1 MTYAPK
7 PGSVAARAMQLLV
20 DGPMQAVDLCAALGI
35 KRTNLNGNIA
45 AAVRAGLLALDL
57 VDGRAWI
64 KLSSA
69 KPIVMRYEPPEST
82 PTTPPDTGV
91 FHACL
96 HIDGDLDIYP
106 TLALDDGG
114 FRLTRDQVDRLC
126 LLLAV
131 QQ

>member
-1 MTYAPK
+1 MTYTPR
-7 PGSVAARAMQLLV
+7 PGSVAARAVQQLV

-35 KRTNLNGNIA
+35 KRTNLKGNIA

-82 PTTPPDTGV
+82 TPPDTGV

-106 TLALDDGG
+106 TMEIDGGG
-114 FRLTRDQVDRLC
+114 FRLNGFQVERLRA
-126 LLLAV
+126 LLAGDPE
-131 QQ
+131 